1 MHLIERVG
9 SYVGLASF
17 LGLGILAL
25 LYFSQ
30 ARDVRR
36 LREWA
41 GRAPERAAD
50 IERAAT
56 TQQVTQKAGQAA
68 GQTAAQTATHVPPAL
83 PASQHQM
90 PPTPLAAA
98 SVKKRKPLRDRV
110 RNVHIPQLRYLAL
123 TLAGVLVLGGAA
135 YGAVEL
141 INNDGSSTT
150 TDAQKNSGHL
160 KRGGSDGHNRAQQ
173 VSVDPAKVTVAI
185 LNGTTV
191 QGLAAKI
198 GEQVRAGGFTLG
210 TIGNAARIDQS
221 RSEVLYR
228 KGQGAAA
235 RAVANRLGI
244 QSIAQV
250 DSVNA
255 EIAGSFDAIVLVG
268 ADRSG

>member
-9 SYVGLASF
+9 SFVGLASF
-17 LGLGILAL
+17 LGLAILAL

-50 IERAAT
+50 MEHTAT
-56 TQQVTQKAGQAA
+56 HQP
-68 GQTAAQTATHVPPAL
+68 ATHVPPAL
-83 PASQHQM
+83 PASQHQL
-90 PPTPLAAA
+90 PPTPLSETA
-98 SVKKRKPLRDRV
+98 VRKRKPLRERI
-110 RNVHIPQLRYLAL
+110 RNVHIPPVRYLAL
-123 TLAGVLVLGGAA
+123 SLAGVLALGGAA

-141 INNDGSSTT
+141 IG
-150 TDAQKNSGHL
+150 NSGSDGGSAAGPGNGAHR
-160 KRGGSDGHNRAQQ
+160 KGGSDGRGKGQ
-173 VSVDPAKVTVAI
+173 VNVDPSHVTVAI

-221 RSEVLYR
+221 KSQVLYR
-228 KGQGAAA
+228 KGQAAAA

-244 QSIAQV
+244 QSVGLV
-250 DSVNA
+250 DTVNS

-268 ADRSG
+268 SDRSG

>member
-9 SYVGLASF
+9 SFVGLASF
-17 LGLGILAL
+17 LGLAILAL

-50 IERAAT
+50 MERTA
-56 TQQVTQKAGQAA
+56 TQQP
-68 GQTAAQTATHVPPAL
+68 ATHVPPAL
-83 PASQHQM
+83 PASQHQL
-90 PPTPLAAA
+90 PPTPLAETA
-98 SVKKRKPLRDRV
+98 VRKRKPLRERI
-110 RNVHIPQLRYLAL
+110 RNVHIPPVRYLAIS
-123 TLAGVLVLGGAA
+123 LAGVLALGGAA

-141 INNDGSSTT
+141 IGNGDSSDGSPAGNNQGSHRKGT
-150 TDAQKNSGHL
+150 
-160 KRGGSDGHNRAQQ
+160 SDGRGRGQQ
-173 VSVDPAKVTVAI
+173 VNVDPSHVTVAI
-185 LNGTTV
+185 LNGTSV

-221 RSEVLYR
+221 KSEVLYR

-244 QSIAQV
+244 QSIGQV
-250 DSVNA
+250 DTVNA

-268 ADRSG
+268 SDRSG

>member
-17 LGLGILAL
+17 LGLAILAL

-36 LREWA
+36 LRDWA

-50 IERAAT
+50 IERTA
-56 TQQVTQKAGQAA
+56 TQQA
-68 GQTAAQTATHVPPAL
+68 ATHVPPAL

-90 PPTPLAAA
+90 PATPFAEAA
-98 SVKKRKPLRDRV
+98 VKKRKPLRDRI

-141 INNDGSSTT
+141 IGNDNGSSP
-150 TDAQKNSGHL
+150 TDNAHKNSGRH
-160 KRGGSDGHNRAQQ
+160 RGNADGRNRAQQ
-173 VSVDPAKVTVAI
+173 VNVDPSKVTVAI

-198 GEQVRAGGFTLG
+198 GEEVRAGGFTLG

-221 RSEVLYR
+221 RSQVLYR

>member
-9 SYVGLASF
+9 SFVGLASF
-17 LGLGILAL
+17 LGLAILAL

-50 IERAAT
+50 MEQTA
-56 TQQVTQKAGQAA
+56 TQQA
-68 GQTAAQTATHVPPAL
+68 ATHVPPAL
-83 PASQHQM
+83 PASQHQL
-90 PPTPLAAA
+90 PPTPLAEAA
-98 SVKKRKPLRDRV
+98 VRKRKPLRERI

-141 INNDGSSTT
+141 IGNDGSSSSGPDSRTGGGQRK
-150 TDAQKNSGHL
+150 DA
-160 KRGGSDGHNRAQQ
+160 SDGRKRERQ
-173 VSVDPAKVTVAI
+173 VNVDPSQVTVAI

-198 GEQVRAGGFTLG
+198 GEEVRAGGFTLG

-221 RSEVLYR
+221 RSQVLYR
-228 KGQGAAA
+228 KGQGTAA

-244 QSIAQV
+244 QSIGQV
-250 DSVNA
+250 DTVNA

>member
-1 MHLIERVG
+1 MDLIERVG

-17 LGLGILAL
+17 LGLAILAL

-36 LREWA
+36 LRDWA

-50 IERAAT
+50 LEAT
-56 TQQVTQKAGQAA
+56 SVQTPAKAI
-68 GQTAAQTATHVPPAL
+68 PPAL
-83 PASQHQM
+83 PASQHSL
-90 PPTPLAAA
+90 PPTPLSQA
-98 SVKKRKPLRDRV
+98 SVRKRKPLRERI
-110 RNVHIPQLRYLAL
+110 RNVHVPQLRYIAL
-123 TLAGVLVLGGAA
+123 TVAGVLVLGGAA

-141 INNDGSSTT
+141 INGQDDGGSTSGATKKQARKGGSS
-150 TDAQKNSGHL
+150 KSGGQG
-160 KRGGSDGHNRAQQ
+160 RQ
-173 VSVDPAKVTVAI
+173 VNVDPAQVTVSV

-191 QGLAAKI
+191 QGLASTV
-198 GEQVRAGGFTLG
+198 GDEVVSGGFRRG

-221 RSEVLYR
+221 KSEVLYR
-228 KGQGAAA
+228 KGQSAAA

-244 QSIAQV
+244 QTIRPV

-268 ADRSG
+268 SDRSQ

>member
-1 MHLIERVG
+1 
-9 SYVGLASF
+9 
-17 LGLGILAL
+17 
-25 LYFSQ
+25 
-30 ARDVRR
+30 
-36 LREWA
+36 
-41 GRAPERAAD
+41 
-50 IERAAT
+50 
-56 TQQVTQKAGQAA
+56 
-68 GQTAAQTATHVPPAL
+68 
-83 PASQHQM
+83 M
-90 PPTPLAAA
+90 PPTPITAA
-98 SVKKRKPLRDRV
+98 SVKKRKPLRERI
-110 RNVHIPQLRYLAL
+110 RNVHIPELRYLAL
-123 TLAGVLVLGGAA
+123 TLAGVLVLGGVA

-141 INNDGSSTT
+141 INNDSGSTT
-150 TDAQKNSGHL
+150 ASDAQKNSGHT
-160 KRGGSDGHNRAQQ
+160 KRTSDGGNHAQRE
-173 VSVDPAKVTVAI
+173 SDDPSKVTVAI

-198 GEQVRAGGFTLG
+198 GEEVRAGGFTLG

-244 QSIAQV
+244 QSIGQV